1 MEYIVSEKK
10 NALCTTS
17 SPFFMLF
24 YKGSKNEIWDF
35 RITAICIQTEMRNMT
50 VAFESILQ
58 LEKNLDVHWH
68 SKWGRQL
75 QIPTIY
81 WESEGRSAADQM
93 QQPPCRGWISEIDQ
107 HSKCLPHRSSPSKQD
122 LRQSRPRSWHSKITL
137 SVGTISLRAGTHT
150 RSIPYKI
157 QQQLFCPAPLTVYSD
172 ATTAR
177 GDNTAVTSNGS
188 HREIH
193 FPLRCYL
200 INSKGIANLNLIS
213 GCRPKGGEVWILQY
227 FN

>member
-1 MEYIVSEKK
+1 MFLRK
-10 NALCTTS
+10 NALCTTT

-24 YKGSKNEIWDF
+24 YKGSKHEIWDF
-35 RITAICIQTEMRNMT
+35 MTIAICIQTKMRNMT
-50 VAFESILQ
+50 VASESILQ
-58 LEKNLDVHWH
+58 LQKTPDVHRH

-75 QIPTIY
+75 QMPAIY
-81 WESEGRSAADQM
+81 WESEGRCAADQT
-93 QQPPCRGWISEIDQ
+93 QQSPCRGQISEIDQ
-107 HSKCLPHRSSPSKQD
+107 HSQCLPHGSSTSKQNP
-122 LRQSRPRSWHSKITL
+122 RQSRPRSWHSKRTL
-137 SVGTISLRAGTHT
+137 SVGTVSLRAGTHT

-172 ATTAR
+172 ATTTQ
-177 GDNTAVTSNGS
+177 GDNTALTSDGS

-200 INSKGIANLNLIS
+200 INSKGKANLDLIS
-213 GCRPKGGEVWILQY
+213 RCRPKGGEVWILRY